1 MRNLLAVILIFSCAV
16 LIAQEQMEIINLSED
31 TSLNDALIAIETLS
45 EQYESKKIYNI
56 SDLSTKIGVPINQLH
71 WKKALE
77 LIALQNNLEI
87 QEQTGAYLIQTPQTK
102 TEEDDISI
110 DSEQVKITATAFVA
124 DHSFLKSLGI
134 DWSTLLNGDV
144 QANMAFSGGSKVA
157 GDIFEAQASNAFT
170 KGGYFIDIDT
180 MLRTIESNQIG
191 KVLASPN
198 IIVASGKKGYI
209 QVGQD
214 FSIKSVDEAGNVIDN
229 FFSTGII
236 LDVSPTIIEHN
247 GKKAIHMQTSI
258 ERSTANPGELTTII
272 NKSQSSTDLVMYDGE
287 ETAIAGLYSE
297 EENTERGG
305 IPILKDLPWW
315 FFGIRYLT
323 GYDKEQTSKKEL
335 VIIIKAEIIPS
346 AIQRM
351 ELKE

>member
-1 MRNLLAVILIFSCAV
+1 
-16 LIAQEQMEIINLSED
+16 MEIINLAED

-45 EQYESKKIYNI
+45 EKYEGKKIYNL
-56 SDLSTKIGVPINQLH
+56 SDMNTTIDVPINQLH

-77 LIALQNNLEI
+77 LIALQNNLVVE
-87 QEQTGAYLIQTPQTK
+87 EQSGAYLIQLPQK
-102 TEEDDISI
+102 KSDEAGVSI
-110 DSEQVKITATAFVA
+110 DSEQIKITATAFVA

-144 QANMAFSGGSKVA
+144 QASASFSGGSKVA
-157 GDIFEAQASNAFT
+157 GDIFQADASNSFT
-170 KGGYFIDIDT
+170 EGGYFINIDT
-180 MLRTIESNQIG
+180 MLRTIESNQLG

-229 FFSTGII
+229 FFSTGVI
-236 LDVSPTIIEHN
+236 LDVTPTIIEHN
-247 GKKAIHMQTSI
+247 GQKAIHMQTQI

-272 NKSQSSTDLVMYDGE
+272 NKSQSRTDLVMYDGE

-297 EENTERGG
+297 EENVERGG

-323 GYDKEQTSKKEL
+323 GYDKTQTSKKEL
-335 VIIIKAEIIPS
+335 VIILKVEIIPS
-346 AIQRM
+346 AIERM
-351 ELKE
+351 KLKE